1 MRRHRS
7 CWSLTRLISQAN
19 ETAKDLNT
27 TLSSPP
33 KINPGLD
40 RLMSLSSVVSE
51 DAIELGPPPSGPP
64 ALTIGNSLMGGGI
77 ELQPAA
83 TNVNTYNFDWKLHR
97 SASSSGGH
105 GATKGASR
113 GLRAQL
119 ERTLAASQKGT
130 N

>member
-1 MRRHRS
+1 MRR
-7 CWSLTRLISQAN
+7 SLTRLISQAN

-40 RLMSLSSVVSE
+40 RLMSLSSV
-51 DAIELGPPPSGPP
+51 LGPPPSGPP